1 MTEYEELRE
10 RGLMHP
16 DVLYKAYKDYMY
28 LYKYLVNS
36 REKEKEEYHISKS
49 EMRNRINYILKNK
62 IRQRDEISTLCWILG
77 EEDVREKDKY

>member
-16 DVLYKAYKDYMY
+16 DVLYKAWKDYSY
-28 LYKYLVNS
+28 LYKFLQEY
-36 REKEKEEYHISKS
+36 RKESKYKVSEE
-49 EMRNRINYILKNK
+49 EMRNRIRYILKNK
-62 IRQRDEISTLCWILG
+62 VRQRDEISTLCWILG